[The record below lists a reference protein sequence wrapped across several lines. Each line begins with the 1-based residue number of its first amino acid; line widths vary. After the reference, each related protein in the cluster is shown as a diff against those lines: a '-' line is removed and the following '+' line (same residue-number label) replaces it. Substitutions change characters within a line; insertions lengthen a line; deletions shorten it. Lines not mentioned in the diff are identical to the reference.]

1 MGTNQKLSTLRQEAT
16 RQLILETGFQLFS
29 ENTIEAITMADVA
42 NAAGVGVATVYR
54 YFNTKQTLVL
64 AISTWIW
71 EKNIQEAI
79 RSGGIRNA
87 TAAETFEYYLDVFLS
102 LYHNNRNVLRFN
114 QFFNVYFGKEGAVS
128 EDAAKSFS
136 FLLEDAL
143 LPRFE
148 ELLRTAEEDH
158 SMRTDIPAKKIMLTT
173 LHLMLAAV
181 TRYAVGLVYTDG
193 SDPDQELAVLKE
205 MLMERYTTTQ
215 RKTQS

>member
-64 AISTWIW
+64 AINTWIW

-87 TAAETFEYYLDVFLS
+87 TAAEIFEYYLDVFLS
-102 LYHNNRNVLRFN
+102 LYHNHRNVLRFN
-114 QFFNVYFGKEGAVS
+114 QFFNVYFGKEGVGSAGRT
-128 EDAAKSFS
+128 
-136 FLLEDAL
+136 L
-143 LPRFE
+143 LPGGLRSCSAARRRITVCVPTFRQRRSCLRRF
-148 ELLRTAEEDH
+148 
-158 SMRTDIPAKKIMLTT
+158 I
-173 LHLMLAAV
+173 
-181 TRYAVGLVYTDG
+181 
-193 SDPDQELAVLKE
+193 
-205 MLMERYTTTQ
+205 
-215 RKTQS
+215 